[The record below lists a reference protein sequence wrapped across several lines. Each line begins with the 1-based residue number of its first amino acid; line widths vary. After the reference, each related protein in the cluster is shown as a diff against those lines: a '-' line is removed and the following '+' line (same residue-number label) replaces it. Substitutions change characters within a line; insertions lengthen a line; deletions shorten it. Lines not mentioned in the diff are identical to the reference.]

1 MSLFNTLNTGA
12 TGLSTNTTNLSVI
25 GDNIANINTV
35 GFKSGRARFADMM
48 PGDIP
53 GIGQTYQ
60 VGTGARNGHVAT
72 NFGQGSL
79 EGTGS
84 VLDMGITGDGF
95 FAVSSG
101 ESTYYTRDGSFY
113 MDTEGYIT
121 SAGGLRLQGYQ
132 SSKEGDLTTLLG
144 DLQIDQTPVTGESTT
159 EISVTANLSAEA
171 EFVDDDGNPS
181 TPLADLN
188 IEGGGVTIE
197 DAALAAD
204 YATSITIYD
213 SLGVAHEATV
223 LFERDA
229 DNNWNW
235 SAVVDGGELDG
246 AGPDD
251 DGVAFQIAGGAATF
265 DTDGN
270 LVTSS
275 QTDTASAWNYE
286 GAADLEIDF
295 LFGADGSGTETD
307 GGVTMTGN
315 ESSVTAITQD
325 GYGAGDLSNLTI
337 DAEGV
342 ITGVYSN
349 GENVILGQVA
359 LATFSSD
366 VGMERIGGNLYHA
379 SQDAGAPAMGTP
391 DSGGRGTVNAYALE
405 KSNVNLEDEF
415 VHMIEAQRAYQSNAR
430 VISTANETLQE
441 LVNLV

>member
-12 TGLSTNTTNLSVI
+12 SGLSVNTTSLSVI

-35 GFKSGRARFADMM
+35 GFKGSQARFADMLPASV
-48 PGDIP
+48 PGL
-53 GIGQTYQ
+53 GQTYQ
-60 VGTGARNGHVAT
+60 VGTGARSGQVAT

-79 EGTGS
+79 QGSGS
-84 VLDMGITGDGF
+84 VLDMGITGNGF

-101 ESTYYTRDGSFY
+101 ENTYYTRDGSFY
-113 MDTEGYIT
+113 MDNEGYIVNG
-121 SAGGLRLQGYQ
+121 GGLRLQGYQ
-132 SSKEGDLTTLLG
+132 SSEKGDLTTLLG
-144 DLQIDQTPVTGESTT
+144 DLQIDQSPVAGEASS
-159 EISVTANLSAEA
+159 EISLTANLSAEA
-171 EFVDDDGNPS
+171 AFVDDDGNPA
-181 TPLADLN
+181 TPLADLD
-188 IEGGGVTIE
+188 IEGGGVSIE
-197 DAALAAD
+197 DAALEAD

-223 LFERDA
+223 LFERNA
-229 DNNWNW
+229 DDTWSW
-235 SAVVDGGELDG
+235 SAVVDQGELSG

-251 DGVAFQIAGGAATF
+251 SGVAFQIASGEATF

-270 LVTSS
+270 MTSS
-275 QTDTASAWNYE
+275 TQTNTAEAWNYE
-286 GAADLEIDF
+286 GAAYLDIAF
-295 LFGADGSGTETD
+295 LFGADGSGNDTD

-315 ESSVTAITQD
+315 ESTVTSISQD

-349 GENVILGQVA
+349 GENVVLGQVA

-366 VGMERIGGNLYHA
+366 SGMERIGGNLFHA
-379 SQDAGAPAMGTP
+379 SKDAGAPAMGVP

-430 VISTANETLQE
+430 VITTANETLQE